1 MNALVTPA
9 LTPSQEALSAFAFIP
24 SMASVARVSSFFA
37 ISDQSSTAAFNFATG
52 ASMMSSYVS
61 MVRAPRA
68 LFHVVRQHGRPHEI
82 PSIFT
87 SSLACCALL

>member
-61 MVRAPRA
+61 MVRAP
-68 LFHVVRQHGRPHEI
+68 
-82 PSIFT
+82 PSPISCSPTART
-87 SSLACCALL
+87 SA